1 MSARRLLLGLALGM
15 SLGSASAAAHEG
27 HTDDVAWRACDQHGL
42 GDACAYTDHAR
53 ATYRGTCRSM
63 SGELLC
69 VRNRPIERPEDARAG
84 TPALALLAA
93 LPLLAIGGVVGWRR
107 RRRSQA

>member
-1 MSARRLLLGLALGM
+1 
-15 SLGSASAAAHEG
+15 
-27 HTDDVAWRACDQHGL
+27 
-42 GDACAYTDHAR
+42 
-53 ATYRGTCRSM
+53 M